1 MSSDQERILADI
13 SEMLHAI
20 LEDDEETGQ
29 ISMDTTFHEDLE
41 MESIDLVA
49 LAGRLQARYGN
60 TVNFAQFIAGLSLDS
75 LIELKVGD
83 LVEYIQKSLAGAEVV
98 SK

>member
-1 MSSDQERILADI
+1 MSADQDSILADI

-20 LEDDEETGQ
+20 LEDDDETDQ
-29 ISMDTTFHEDLE
+29 ITMDTTFHEDLE

-60 TVNFAQFIAGLSLDS
+60 TVNFAQFIAGLSLDA
-75 LIELKVGD
+75 IIDLKVGD

-98 SK
+98 SQ